1 MENKREQKQ
10 INNKTFE
17 KRNFYTN
24 DDSGKVF
31 IFALLLPYILMFI
44 LSLVA
49 GFIERGMNAEAG
61 TITSH
66 VGFLIPATLL
76 TQLSFLGIFILYNKM
91 FSITY
96 KASTITNKPRWQ
108 DILIA
113 ILVAC
118 ISLFGL
124 LLFTNCYDVFLNNV
138 LKFPVNEG
146 LTGIPLDNFGWFT
159 LNLLLLGIL
168 PGVCEE
174 LIFRGV
180 VLQGIRKNFSDW
192 VAIVVSA
199 LMFALFHTNL
209 QQFIYP
215 FILGLILGWIA
226 IRSGSLTISIIVHTT
241 NNFIVVLLAYINK
254 PFADFQNVWWYYL
267 LAFVLLAIT
276 GLIIYLID
284 KFYFKRKNHN
294 DIEKEKVAKI
304 SPFIWLGIGVS
315 VILLVLDTIMRYLG

>member
-1 MENKREQKQ
+1 MENKRQQKQ
-10 INNKTFE
+10 IDNKTFD

-24 DDSGKVF
+24 DDSGKVA

-49 GFIERGMNAEAG
+49 GLIERGMNVESG
-61 TITSH
+61 TITGH

-76 TQLSFLGIFILYNKM
+76 TQLSFLGIFVLYNKM
-91 FSITY
+91 FGITY
-96 KASTITNKPRWQ
+96 KASTITNKPKWQ

-118 ISLFGL
+118 VSLFGL
-124 LLFTNCYDVFLNNV
+124 LLFTNCHDVFLRDV
-138 LKFPVNEG
+138 LKFDLSEG
-146 LTGIPLDNFGWFT
+146 LTGIPLTNFGWFI

-180 VLQGIRKNFSDW
+180 VLQGLRKNFSDG

-209 QQFIYP
+209 QQLIYP
-215 FILGLILGWIA
+215 FILGLILAWIA
-226 IRSGSLTISIIVHTT
+226 IRSGSLIVSIIVHTT
-241 NNFIVVLLAYINK
+241 NNFIVILLAYINK
-254 PFADFQNVWWYYL
+254 PFAEFQNVWWYYL
-267 LAFVLLAIT
+267 LAFGLVAIT
-276 GLIIYLID
+276 GVIIYLID
-284 KFYFKRKNHN
+284 RFYFKRKNRN
-294 DIEKEKVAKI
+294 DIEKERVAKT
-304 SPFIWLGIGVS
+304 SPFVWLGIGVS